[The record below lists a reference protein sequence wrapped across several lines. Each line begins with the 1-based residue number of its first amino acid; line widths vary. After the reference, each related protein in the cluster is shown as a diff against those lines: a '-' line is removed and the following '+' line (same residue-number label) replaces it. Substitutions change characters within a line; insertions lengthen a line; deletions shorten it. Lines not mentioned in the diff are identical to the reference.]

1 MKALA
6 FAPLVLML
14 AVLLFACGDPEVP
27 DPDYVR
33 DSKPCHNKAGQ
44 TTPCKAGKGTESQR

>member
-1 MKALA
+1 MIALA

-14 AVLLFACGDPEVP
+14 AVLLFACGPDIP
-27 DPDYVR
+27 DPNYVK
-33 DSKPCHNKAGQ
+33 DSKPCYSKAGQ